1 MAEFKLPSIF
11 ENQGVDEI
19 HDRMMSNLPDDIDV
33 SEGSHQWNLTMP
45 HAYEKAFMASY
56 MMPEAIKMIFPMF
69 CEGYDDIMEYH
80 AEARGMKRKQAECAT
95 GELLITGVAGTEIP
109 AGSTFST
116 IAYNDQPSIDFYTT
130 EIIEIGED
138 GTVTVPIKAL
148 LEGASGNVAANTIV
162 LNSSYIDDITSV
174 TNPEATSGGVEIES
188 IEDLQERIKEH
199 DVSMEYS
206 YGGSPADYKRWALSV
221 PGTGAAVIAS
231 PVDDTEPI
239 TIIVTDA
246 NGLPA
251 DDGLCQA
258 VYDHIMQPNNPEQRL
273 APINDRIVV
282 VAPATI
288 TANISATVELVPGHT
303 IDQAK
308 TAFIAALQVYM
319 AEAADAGEIK
329 YTKVGSILSSVAAIN
344 DYKNLLVNGDTGNIA
359 ITAEQVPSIN
369 SSSVTLTAGTV

>member
-11 ENQGVDEI
+11 ENQGVNEI

-56 MMPEAIKMIFPMF
+56 MMPEAIKMIFPAF
-69 CEGYDDIMEYH
+69 CEGYDEIMEYH
-80 AEARGMKRKQAECAT
+80 AEARGMKRKQAERAT
-95 GELLITGVAGTEIP
+95 GELVITGVAGTEIP
-109 AGSTFST
+109 VESTFST
-116 IAYNDQPSIDFYTT
+116 MAVNEQPSIDFFTT
-130 EIIEIGED
+130 EGAVIGDD
-138 GTVTVPIKAL
+138 GSVTVPIQAI
-148 LEGASGNVAANTIV
+148 LEGASGNVAANTII
-162 LNSSYIDDITSV
+162 LNSSYIDDITSA
-174 TNPEATSGGVEIES
+174 TNPEGTSGGVEIES
-188 IEDLQERIKEH
+188 IEDLQERIREH

-221 PGTGAAVIAS
+221 PGTGAAVIVA
-231 PVDDTEPI
+231 PQDDTEPI
-239 TIIVTDA
+239 TIIITDA

-251 DDGLCQA
+251 DEELCQA
-258 VYDHIMQPNNPEQRL
+258 VYNFIMQPDHPEQRL

-288 TANISATVELVPGHT
+288 TANVSATVELVPGYS

-308 TAFIAALQVYM
+308 TAFIAALQFYM

-329 YTKVGSILSSVAAIN
+329 YTRVGSILSGVAAVN
-344 DYKNLLVNGDTGNIA
+344 DYKNLLVNGGTSNVA
-359 ITAEQVPSIN
+359 ITADQVPSIN

>member
-11 ENQGVDEI
+11 DNQGVDEI

-56 MMPEAIKMIFPMF
+56 MMPEAIRMIFPMF
-69 CEGYDDIMEYH
+69 CEGYEEIMEYH

-95 GELLITGVAGTEIP
+95 GELVITGVAGTEIP

-116 IAYNDQPSIDFYTT
+116 LAYNDQPSIDFCTT
-130 EIIEIGED
+130 ETVEIGED

-148 LEGASGNVAANTIV
+148 LEGASGNVAANTII
-162 LNSSYIDDITSV
+162 LNSSYIDDIEST
-174 TNPEATSGGVEIES
+174 TNPAPTSGGVEIES
-188 IEDLQERIKEH
+188 IQDLQERIREH

-221 PGTGAAVIAS
+221 PGTGAAVIVA
-231 PVDDTEPI
+231 PADDTEPI
-239 TIIVTDA
+239 TIIITDA

-251 DDGLCQA
+251 DKELCQD
-258 VYDHIMQPNNPEQRL
+258 VYDYIMQPNHPEQRL

-288 TANISATVELVPGHT
+288 TANVSATVELVPGHT

-308 TAFIAALQVYM
+308 KAFIEALQVYM

-329 YTKVGSILSSVAAIN
+329 YTKVGSILSGVSSVN
-344 DYKNLLVNGDTGNIA
+344 DFKDLRVNGGTSNVA
-359 ITAEQVPSIN
+359 ITADQVPSVN